1 MPRKLHGASPWQ
13 GVASLQVLAW
23 MPHLNSSITPK
34 TCANSPTP
42 PKLRLAHALPNR
54 MSVASPQTNVDQ
66 EKIGGHQW
74 PSFKRRSLKKY
85 ETHYWIICSTCTGV
99 EPRSGGLRQNLAK
112 TESKQQRPNGAREDF
127 EQEHAQ
133 DEEAKPSHTS
143 SQTPLK
149 AKYRKEHG
157 A

>member
-1 MPRKLHGASPWQ
+1 VAGRGEFAGAC
-13 GVASLQVLAW
+13 LD
-23 MPHLNSSITPK
+23 
-34 TCANSPTP
+34 
-42 PKLRLAHALPNR
+42 
-54 MSVASPQTNVDQ
+54 ASPQFLNHPKNMRKFTNSTKTSLGTCVANSHVLASPHTNVDQ

-85 ETHYWIICSTCTGV
+85 ETLYWIICSTCTGV
-99 EPRSGGLRQNLAK
+99 EPRSGGLRQSLAK

-133 DEEAKPSHTS
+133 DEEAKPSHAP